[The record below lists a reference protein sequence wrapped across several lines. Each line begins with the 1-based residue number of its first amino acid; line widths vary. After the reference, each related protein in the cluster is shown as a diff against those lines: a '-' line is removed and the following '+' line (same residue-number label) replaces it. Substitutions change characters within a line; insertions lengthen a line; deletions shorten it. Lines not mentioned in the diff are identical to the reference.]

1 MRKQALNKLAKGE
14 KGQALMIVVLLM
26 LVSALVIAP
35 VLAHVSTGLKTGKEV
50 YEERMQ
56 LFYAADSGIE
66 DGLWQVDNEQLD
78 TLFTDYDKYAYYD
91 YSSSNE
97 WDYDLPEDLNSKEV
111 NVALRNIWIPKGIA
125 APSPNSAKD
134 IIEGIGGESPALVIS
149 GNVSALSTYQINIAY
164 YYDSGADP
172 GGAGLEVD
180 TIGIWLPPGFNYAG
194 NCSLEG
200 EPFYSA
206 PDDGGYCSGR
216 SVVWPFSSTPLTD
229 FPGSAGYPLERSFT
243 FQFSGPASASPGAA
257 LSWIDTSGVDGVDYA
272 WDADVKVYKV
282 TSTATDAA
290 TGKNTTVDAYTA
302 VSEIRDLGSS
312 TSGDYLAIG
321 NSLIGGNGHWPDNYH
336 YQLYNS
342 TQSSISTDSD
352 PTVGIPADANIE
364 AAYLYWTG
372 WIDWHGYE
380 PDTLTVF
387 QETCDDFVAPP
398 MNWTAGSRWSIEGF
412 WDKEF
417 RGIGRGGGS
426 ANLLSFSSSLDL
438 SDYEDETVI
447 VSWQQNDD
455 NTMEDDDYLYFALY
469 DGSSW
474 SDNILAFQGDETSP
488 GTFSYV
494 IPSDYLD
501 SNFKLRFE
509 LDMNRSSDCIDL
521 DDITIAVG
529 GGSLEYPDNPTLESL
544 QVLVEETA
552 RVNKVLF
559 NDVPV
564 TADAYQT
571 LYPDQFVGDPTFGGT
586 WFYTAT
592 SDVTDLIKQWID
604 DGDIE
609 SNGEGDYTLGHYYV
623 GTSPSEDDYRV
634 NEEDPDYY
642 FDFYSGGG
650 GTGYPLGTPS
660 PSSHPSSSRYTAAH
674 CGWSLL
680 VIYSSPETYGHQLYL
695 YDIQS
700 PNFDFFFGWKNNA
713 DFDNDGEEGGTIS
726 GFLVPDPIAG
736 ETLAGRITV
745 FVGEGDAGYT
755 DDYFRVRG
763 EGGSW
768 VSLSNSASPA
778 NNVWNSKSPGLTVEG
793 VDIDH
798 FEITWSS
805 GILDTGDTSVDIG
818 IPTGTPPQD
827 TDGFTMTYIILSFR
841 SNVTS
846 GGTISYLVRG

>member
-1 MRKQALNKLAKGE
+1 MGKMKLNKLLKGE
-14 KGQALMIVVLLM
+14 KGQALMIVALLL

-35 VLAHVSTGLKTGKEV
+35 VLAHISTGLKTGKEV

-66 DGLWQVDNEQLD
+66 DGLWQVDNEQLEEYEFYPTD
-78 TLFTDYDKYAYYD
+78 PDYDPYAYYD
-91 YSSSNE
+91 YSSSYE
-97 WDYDLPEDLNSKEV
+97 WHYDLPEDINGKDTT
-111 NVALRNIWIPKGIA
+111 VAVRNIWIPKDID
-125 APSPNSAKD
+125 APDPDSARD
-134 IIEGIGGESPALVIS
+134 IIEGVGGESPGLIIT
-149 GNVSALSTYQINIAY
+149 GGISALSTYQINIAY
-164 YYDSGADP
+164 YYDSGEDP
-172 GGAGLEVD
+172 GGANLKVN
-180 TIGIWLPPGFNYAG
+180 TVGIWLPPGFDYVG
-194 NCSLEG
+194 GSCSLG
-200 EPFYSA
+200 IEPA
-206 PDDGGYCSGR
+206 TPEGYCSGLA
-216 SVVWPFSSTPLTD
+216 VVWTFGSTPLKD
-229 FPGSAGYPLERSFT
+229 FPGSPGYPLERSFT
-243 FQFSGPASASPGAA
+243 FGFSGPEEASPGAA
-257 LSWIDTSGVDGVDYA
+257 LSWIDTSSVSSVDYA

-282 TSTATDAA
+282 ASTATDAA
-290 TGKNTTVDAYTA
+290 TGKNTTVEAYTA
-302 VSEIRDLGSS
+302 VSDIRDLGSA

-321 NSLIGGNGHWPDNYH
+321 NSLIGGNGHPPDNYH
-336 YQLYNS
+336 YQLYRS

-380 PDTLTVF
+380 PDTITVG
-387 QETCDDFVAPP
+387 QDTCDDWIAPP

-417 RGIGRGGGS
+417 RGIGGGGGS
-426 ANLLSFSSSLDL
+426 ANLLYFASSVDL
-438 SDYEDETVI
+438 SDYEDETVT
-447 VSWQQNDD
+447 VSWQQNDE

-474 SDNILAFQGDETSP
+474 SDTILAFQGDETSP
-488 GTFSYV
+488 GIFSYV
-494 IPSDYLD
+494 IPSDYLTN
-501 SNFKLRFE
+501 NFKLGFE
-509 LDMNRSSDCIDL
+509 LDMNRSSDRIDI

-529 GGSLEYPDNPTLESL
+529 GGSLEYPNSPTPESL

-571 LYPDQFVGDPTFGGT
+571 LYPDQFVGDSTFGGT

-592 SDVTDLIKQWID
+592 TDVTDLVKQWID
-604 DGDIE
+604 AGDIE
-609 SNGEGDYTLGHYYV
+609 SNGAGSYTLGHYYV
-623 GTSPSEDDYRV
+623 GTSPSEDNYRE

-660 PSSHPSSSRYTAAH
+660 PSSHPSSTRYTAAH
-674 CGWSLL
+674 CGWSFL

-700 PNFDFFFGWKNNA
+700 PNFDFFFGWQNNA

-726 GFLVPDPIAG
+726 GFLVPEPIAG

-755 DDYFRVRG
+755 DDYFKV
-763 EGGSW
+763 EG
-768 VSLSNSASPA
+768 VSMSNSASPS
-778 NNVWNSKSPGLTVEG
+778 NNVWNSDSPGLTVEG

-805 GILDTGDTSVDIG
+805 GILDPDDTSVDID

-827 TDGFTMTYIILSFR
+827 TDGFTMVYIILSFR
-841 SNVTS
+841 SSITS
-846 GGTISYLVRG
+846 GGTLSYLVRG

>member
-1 MRKQALNKLAKGE
+1 MKLNKLVKGE
-14 KGQALMIVVLLM
+14 KGQTLIIVVLLM

-35 VLAHVSTGLKTGKEV
+35 MLSHVSSGLMSGKEV
-50 YEERMQ
+50 YEARME

-66 DGLWQVDNEQLD
+66 DGLWQVDNEQLES
-78 TLFTDYDKYAYYD
+78 LFVGYDPYAFYE
-91 YSSSNE
+91 YSSTYE
-97 WDYDLPEDLNSKEV
+97 WDYDLPEDV
-111 NVALRNIWIPKGIA
+111 NNKNVTVALRNIWIPKDIS
-125 APSPNSAKD
+125 APDPSDAKD
-134 IIEGIGGESPALVIS
+134 IIEGVGGESPPLVIS
-149 GNVSALSTYQINIAY
+149 GSVSALSTYQINIAY
-164 YYDSGADP
+164 YYDSSEDSGGAD
-172 GGAGLEVD
+172 LEVN
-180 TIGIWLPPGFNYAG
+180 TIGIWLPPGFDYTG

-200 EPFYSA
+200 ESFYST
-206 PDDGGYCSGR
+206 PDDDGYCSGIA
-216 SVVWPFSSTPLTD
+216 VVWDFGSTNLTD

-243 FQFSGPASASPGAA
+243 FEFSGPSSASPGAA

-282 TSTATDAA
+282 ASTATNAA
-290 TGKNTTVDAYTA
+290 TGKSTTVEAYTA
-302 VSEIRDLGSS
+302 VSEIRDLGSA
-312 TSGDYLAIG
+312 TTGDYLAIG
-321 NSLIGGNGHWPDNYH
+321 NSLIGGNGHPPDNYH
-336 YQLYNS
+336 YHLYNF

-380 PDTLTVF
+380 PTTITVG
-387 QETCDDFVAPP
+387 QDTCDDFNYPP
-398 MNWTAGSRWSIEGF
+398 MNWTNGSRWSVEGF
-412 WDKEF
+412 WDKYF
-417 RGIGRGGGS
+417 HGVGGGTGS
-426 ANLLSFSSSLDL
+426 ANLLYFASSVDL
-438 SDYEDETVI
+438 SSYEDETVI
-447 VSWQQNDD
+447 LSWDQNDD
-455 NTMEDDDYLYFALY
+455 NRMEDDDYLYFALY

-494 IPSDYLD
+494 IPSDYLT
-501 SNFKLRFE
+501 SGFKLGFE
-509 LDMNRSSDCIDL
+509 LEDL
-521 DDITIAVG
+521 ESGWGWNQDYINIDDITITVG
-529 GGSLEYPDNPTLESL
+529 GSSLEYPGSPTPESL
-544 QVLVEETA
+544 RVLVEETA
-552 RVNKVLF
+552 RVHKVLF
-559 NDVPV
+559 NDTPV

-571 LYPDQFVGDPTFGGT
+571 LCPEQFDDTVFEGT

-592 SDVTDLIKQWID
+592 ADVTDLLDQWID

-609 SNGEGDYTLGHYYV
+609 SNGDGDYTLGHYYV
-623 GTSPSEDDYRV
+623 GASPSEDDYRV

-660 PSSHPSSSRYTAAH
+660 PSSNPSSSRYTAAH

-680 VIYSSPETYGHQLYL
+680 VIYSSPETEGHQLYL

-700 PNFDFFFGWKNNA
+700 PNFDFFFGWQNNA

-726 GFLVPDPIAG
+726 GFLVPEPIVG

-755 DDYFRVRG
+755 DDYFKV
-763 EGGSW
+763 ED
-768 VSLSNSASPA
+768 VSMSNGASPA
-778 NNVWNSKSPGLTVEG
+778 NNVWNSDSPGLTVEG

-805 GILDTGDTSVDIG
+805 GILDTGATSVDID

-827 TDGFTMTYIILSFR
+827 TDGFTMVYIILSFR
-841 SNVTS
+841 SDVTS